1 MDRLL
6 RRSIS
11 LMSRRT
17 SIRAAALASL
27 LVMLGVSGRASA
39 YPQFQFSS
47 GTTRCGQCHYSPSG
61 GTLITSWGRD
71 ESGDTISLGGDGSF
85 LHGLWAPPSWLALGL
100 DLRFAGL
107 RNDVGGA
114 ESPELAYFPMQADLY
129 TRLAYDSVSLNVTLG
144 ARGVVRPPDPSL
156 GGRTSDISQRMMSRE
171 HYLMWRPSA
180 TGAYVRAGRFSAPY
194 GLRLVEHI
202 YYVRRYTGYN
212 LYEETYN
219 LSGGY
224 ITEDWEVHATAF
236 LHIPSSLPDILGA
249 SGAAENGGVV
259 YGERRFNKMAA
270 IGLQTRVG
278 IAKEEARYQGGAVG
292 KLWIEK
298 ARVLFLGEADFIR
311 QQLTGASAG
320 QNQFVSYLGATY
332 VIRGFMAGVA
342 YERFQEDLAVAHTGR
357 NAYDVEINLFP
368 WAHFE
373 VGLLG
378 RYQRQTAF
386 GTADDA
392 RASLAMLQLHYYL

>member
-1 MDRLL
+1 MAQLF
-6 RRSIS
+6 
-11 LMSRRT
+11 RRT
-17 SIRAAALASL
+17 SVAASFIFVFVL
-27 LVMLGVSGRASA
+27 LSTAREARA

-85 LHGLWAPPSWLALGL
+85 LHGLWSPPSWLALGL

-114 ESPELAYFPMQADLY
+114 ESPEVAFFPMQADLY
-129 TRLAYDSVSLNVTLG
+129 TRLAFDSFSLNVTVG
-144 ARGVVRPPDPSL
+144 ARGVVRPVDPSI
-156 GGRTSDISQRMMSRE
+156 GGRSSDVLQRMMSRE

-180 TGAYVRAGRFSAPY
+180 TGPYVRAGRFQAPY

-202 YYVRRYTGYN
+202 YYVRQFTGYN

-224 ITEDWEVHATAF
+224 VTDDWEVHATAF
-236 LHIPSSLPDILGA
+236 TNIPASLPDFLGA
-249 SGAAENGGVV
+249 SGAAEKGGVA
-259 YGERRFNKMAA
+259 YGELRFNKMAA

-278 IAKEEARYQGGAVG
+278 IASEEARYQGGAVG
-292 KLWIEK
+292 KLWVEQ
-298 ARVLFLGEADFIR
+298 ARLLFLGEADFIR
-311 QQLTGASAG
+311 QQLTKASTN

-332 VIRGFMAGVA
+332 VIRGFMAGIA
-342 YERFQEDLAVAHTGR
+342 YERFQEDLAVKGTGR
-357 NAYDVEINLFP
+357 NAYDVEVNLFP
-368 WAHFE
+368 SAHFE

-378 RYQRQTAF
+378 RLQTRAAIQA
-386 GTADDA
+386 GDTS

>member
-1 MDRLL
+1 MAQFL
-6 RRSIS
+6 
-11 LMSRRT
+11 RRT
-17 SIRAAALASL
+17 SIAASFICGLVL
-27 LVMLGVSGRASA
+27 LSSAKEARA

-114 ESPELAYFPMQADLY
+114 ESPEVAFFPMQADLY
-129 TRLAYDSVSLNVTLG
+129 TRLAYDSFSLNVTVG
-144 ARGVVRPPDPSL
+144 ARGVVRPVDPSL
-156 GGRTSDISQRMMSRE
+156 AGRSSDVMSRMMSRE

-180 TGAYVRAGRFSAPY
+180 TGPYVRIGRFAAPY

-219 LSGGY
+219 LSGGVV
-224 ITEDWEVHATAF
+224 TDDWEVHATAF
-236 LHIPSSLPDILGA
+236 TNIPSTLPDFLGA
-249 SGAAENGGVV
+249 SGTAEKGGAA
-259 YGERRFNKMAA
+259 YGELRFNKMAA
-270 IGLQTRVG
+270 LGLQTRVG
-278 IAKEEARYQGGAVG
+278 IATEEARYQGGAVG
-292 KLWIEK
+292 KLWVDK
-298 ARVLFLGEADFIR
+298 VRLLFLGEADFIR
-311 QQLTGASAG
+311 QQLTGASVG
-320 QNQFVSYLGATY
+320 QNQFASYLGATY
-332 VIRGFMAGVA
+332 VIRGLMAGVA
-342 YERFQEDLAVAHTGR
+342 YERFQEDLAVKGTGR
-357 NAYDVEINLFP
+357 NAYDVEVNLFP
-368 WAHFE
+368 SAHFE

-378 RYQRQTAF
+378 RLQSRVAA
-386 GTADDA
+386 GAGD
-392 RASLAMLQLHYYL
+392 ASLAMLQLHYYL

>member
-1 MDRLL
+1 MFQPFGH
-6 RRSIS
+6 
-11 LMSRRT
+11 T
-17 SIRAAALASL
+17 SIVAVFVAGLAL
-27 LVMLGVSGRASA
+27 LGSSREASA

-47 GTTRCGQCHYSPSG
+47 GTTRCGQCHYSPAG

-71 ESGDTISLGGDGSF
+71 ESADTISLGGDGSF

-100 DLRFAGL
+100 DLRVAGL

-114 ESPELAYFPMQADLY
+114 ESPEVAFFPMQADLY
-129 TRLAYDSVSLNVTLG
+129 TRVAYDAISLNVTVG

-156 GGRTSDISQRMMSRE
+156 GGRSSDVLDRMMSRE

-180 TGAYVRAGRFSAPY
+180 TGAYVRAGRFAAPY

-202 YYVRRYTGYN
+202 YYVRRHTGYN

-219 LSGGY
+219 LSGGFV
-224 ITEDWEVHATAF
+224 TDDWEVHATAF
-236 LHIPSSLPDILGA
+236 LHIPSSLPDFLGA
-249 SGAAENGGVV
+249 SGLAENGGVA
-259 YGERRFNKMAA
+259 YGEMRFNKMSAV
-270 IGLQTRVG
+270 GLQTRIGVG
-278 IAKEEARYQGGAVG
+278 SEESRYQGGAVG

-298 ARVLFLGEADFIR
+298 ARVLVLGEADFIR
-311 QQLTGASAG
+311 QQLTKASTG

-332 VIRGFMAGVA
+332 IIRGFMAGVA
-342 YERFQEDLAVAHTGR
+342 YERFQEDLAVSRTGR
-357 NAYDVEINLFP
+357 NAYDLEVNLFP

-373 VGLLG
+373 LGVLG
-378 RYQRQTAF
+378 RYQRQAAF
-386 GTADDA
+386 GTTDDS